1 MKPINLKIKGLN
13 SFVEEQEIDFERLTE
28 AGFFGIFGQTGSG
41 KSTILDGIT
50 LALYGEVS
58 RNSSNFINTN
68 CDEVSVSYTFQ
79 ISLSEVKRYNVWRNY
94 KRSKKNGKITQKC
107 RVTDLVT
114 NSILADSI
122 SEVNS
127 LCKEIIGLSFEDFT
141 RTVVL
146 PQGKFSEFLKLERGK
161 RTEML
166 ERLFNLQKYGD
177 NLAKRISSEN
187 AKFKAEE
194 NQLIGEEKGYE
205 GITEEV
211 LSENREILNKY
222 SSELELKKKE
232 YDALKVKF
240 ESAKEVYELQIEARD
255 YLRKSQELNNRKQ
268 EMELKESKLNL
279 AKEAEI
285 IMPYVKRAEDT
296 KKNLIESKEA
306 ENNIQRKKEELE
318 VLIMKSKEEFE
329 KVEEAKLQRLPKLI
343 IDKNNAEEALKISE
357 DIEKCIKLKAKIEK
371 DKLEYEVTLKN
382 INKEISDI
390 DDKIKEE
397 TNLFDSL
404 KIEKTIKDKVKE
416 AVLLLKEVEALDKN
430 KAKYDEDLLNLNTE
444 IRTQE
449 VKLEALQ
456 KEKDNDNKE
465 LKNLES
471 ELEQL
476 INNQPCNE
484 EGLAEK
490 KSMVAIAQHSDVLR
504 KELENG
510 KPCPVCGSMHYDL
523 AHLDM
528 NTNTK
533 SYAREKEEY
542 DNLYKAYQDFKKLK
556 ENQDLKIKEFNGKM
570 QKKELELKEYEISIK
585 AKREQKE
592 KHNLELS
599 KIKEDKEEIVY
610 KLEILKRETSIN
622 DFEVELK
629 IIEEKE
635 EKREEIAKKLE
646 DLRTKRD
653 KNLEIREKISA
664 DINNYN
670 IRLENGK
677 TVIAEK
683 EALLKE
689 KVSNIENIS
698 KYLLNLN
705 KEIDLINDRYTKIK
719 AEYEKN
725 DKFYKEISEKCASI
739 KAKTKEL
746 ANQIEER
753 EEELKNVLCKSS
765 FEEVAK
771 VKESFIA
778 SKEELSNLE
787 MEIDNYKKALDE
799 NKIQVENINKKL
811 GNRSITEE
819 EYQGIKALKEKQEEE
834 IEKIKEIVIK
844 KAQEIN
850 IIEKKLKEI
859 ESIINK
865 KKVLEHKMALLS
877 DLESLFKG
885 KRFVE
890 YVAINR
896 LKYISK
902 EASKRLFNISNG
914 NYALEVNDEGKFIII
929 DNKNGG
935 KRRETNTLSGGETF
949 LASLSLAL
957 ALSSQIQLKSSAP
970 LELFFLDEGFGT
982 LDEELLDVVMNSI
995 EKVYNKNLTVG
1006 IITHVESIKN
1016 RVPIKLL
1023 VTPAEAGVSG
1033 SKVKIETN

>member
-1 MKPINLKIKGLN
+1 
-13 SFVEEQEIDFERLTE
+13 
-28 AGFFGIFGQTGSG
+28 
-41 KSTILDGIT
+41 
-50 LALYGEVS
+50 
-58 RNSSNFINTN
+58 
-68 CDEVSVSYTFQ
+68 
-79 ISLSEVKRYNVWRNY
+79 
-94 KRSKKNGKITQKC
+94 
-107 RVTDLVT
+107 
-114 NSILADSI
+114 
-122 SEVNS
+122 
-127 LCKEIIGLSFEDFT
+127 
-141 RTVVL
+141 
-146 PQGKFSEFLKLERGK
+146 
-161 RTEML
+161 
-166 ERLFNLQKYGD
+166 
-177 NLAKRISSEN
+177 
-187 AKFKAEE
+187 
-194 NQLIGEEKGYE
+194 
-205 GITEEV
+205 
-211 LSENREILNKY
+211 
-222 SSELELKKKE
+222 
-232 YDALKVKF
+232 
-240 ESAKEVYELQIEARD
+240 
-255 YLRKSQELNNRKQ
+255 
-268 EMELKESKLNL
+268 
-279 AKEAEI
+279 
-285 IMPYVKRAEDT
+285 
-296 KKNLIESKEA
+296 
-306 ENNIQRKKEELE
+306 
-318 VLIMKSKEEFE
+318 
-329 KVEEAKLQRLPKLI
+329 
-343 IDKNNAEEALKISE
+343 
-357 DIEKCIKLKAKIEK
+357 
-371 DKLEYEVTLKN
+371 
-382 INKEISDI
+382 
-390 DDKIKEE
+390 
-397 TNLFDSL
+397 
-404 KIEKTIKDKVKE
+404 
-416 AVLLLKEVEALDKN
+416 
-430 KAKYDEDLLNLNTE
+430 
-444 IRTQE
+444 
-449 VKLEALQ
+449 
-456 KEKDNDNKE
+456 
-465 LKNLES
+465 
-471 ELEQL
+471 
-476 INNQPCNE
+476 
-484 EGLAEK
+484 
-490 KSMVAIAQHSDVLR
+490 MVAIAQHSDVLR

-542 DNLYKAYQDFKKLK
+542 DNLYKAYQNFKKLK
-556 ENQDLKIKEFNGKM
+556 ENQDLKIKEFNEKM

-599 KIKEDKEEIVY
+599 KIKEDKEELVS

-635 EKREEIAKKLE
+635 EKREELAKKLE

-653 KNLEIREKISA
+653 KNLESKEKISA

-705 KEIDLINDRYTKIK
+705 KEIELINDRYTKIK
-719 AEYEKN
+719 AEHEKN
-725 DKFYKEISEKCASI
+725 DKSYKETSEKCASI

-746 ANQIEER
+746 TNQIEER

-787 MEIDNYKKALDE
+787 KEIEAYKKALDE
-799 NKIQVENINKKL
+799 NKIQIESINKKL
-811 GNRSITEE
+811 GDRSITEE
-819 EYQGIKALKEKQEEE
+819 EYQGIKALREKQEEE

-859 ESIINK
+859 ESIISK

-914 NYALEVNDEGKFIII
+914 NYALEVDDEGKFIII